1 MRTTIN
7 IDEEIYIEA
16 KKFAVESKKTL
27 TAVIEDALRNV
38 LIKKTIEKTPVS
50 IITMKGKG
58 LKHGVVLD
66 NSQSLNDI
74 MDGL

>member
-27 TAVIEDALRNV
+27 TAVIEDALRSV

-58 LKHGVVLD
+58 LKHGVDLD
-66 NSQSLNDI
+66 NNQSLNDI